1 MVEAALRKD
10 PAIAPSPDKPAATDD
25 VTVTLLKPVQA
36 HGETL
41 KELKFREP
49 TGSDLMTIEKGWP
62 VHIDWQSGQVT
73 PNPAVMGQI
82 MTVLAAVPPSTIAK
96 LTGKDFTNCAHALA
110 GFFVPDGQA
119 IKS

>member
-1 MVEAALRKD
+1 MAEAALRKE
-10 PAIAPSPDKPAATDD
+10 PETIAPAAATDD
-25 VTVTLLKPVQA
+25 ITVKLIKAVQA
-36 HGETL
+36 HGEML
-41 KELKFREP
+41 SELKFREP

-62 VHIDWQSGQVT
+62 VDIDWDTGKVT

-96 LTGKDFTNCAHALA
+96 MKGKDFTNCAHALA